1 MKKLVINLCL
11 QMVVFSLIAQKTK
24 TYQLFSPDKKNKIT
38 IVAGGMI
45 TWSVQHGQVTVL
57 APSSMAIEQPNWTI
71 VAGASP
77 VIRARQQ
84 LVNDTIQAIA
94 YKKDQVINYCNE
106 LTLDCKGDYSI
117 VFRAYNDGVAYRFVT
132 RFFAQEIGV
141 AREEAVFNFTGDP
154 KVHVPFTSD
163 LRQQEKYSC
172 SFEEF
177 YTTTKLSALP
187 ADSLAYLPLMV
198 ELDDTLK
205 AVILEADVQD
215 YPAMFVQRTTAAPN
229 SFTAVHAPYPAEE
242 ATRGKYGI
250 NYAVTRREGY
260 IARTAG
266 TRSFPWRVIVISEK
280 DKELADNDM
289 VQRLSAPSRIADPS
303 WIKPGKVAWDWWN
316 DWNISGVDF
325 KAGINTPTYKYYID
339 FAAANK
345 IEYVVLDEGWSDDWD
360 LNKLNDR
367 IDLPALLDHA
377 KQKQVGLILWTTWYA
392 LLQDIEGLC
401 AKYAAM
407 GVKGFK
413 VDFLDRNDQKT
424 VASCY
429 KIAAI
434 AAKHHLL
441 LDFHGMFA
449 PQGLQRTWP
458 NVVNFEGVRG
468 MEYMKWHPD
477 DRVATHAVQIPFIRM
492 MAGPMDYTPGAFR
505 NRTRKTAV
513 PSNNMPQGLGT
524 RCNQLAMYVIY
535 EAPLQ
540 MLADNPT
547 IYKRE
552 QECTDFIAAV
562 PTTFTETKALDAK
575 FGEYLVMARRKGNDW
590 FIGAMTNW
598 TERELAIDL
607 SFLPAGTYTAVI
619 FRDGVNAD
627 RDATDYVKEI
637 KTINKDS
644 KLTVHLAP
652 GGGLAI
658 RLQPILQ

>member
-1 MKKLVINLCL
+1 MKKLVLTSL
-11 QMVVFSLIAQKTK
+11 FVVSVLHLVAQKTK

-38 IVAGGMI
+38 IVAGGTI
-45 TWSVQHGQVTVL
+45 TWSVQHGSVTVL
-57 APSSMAIEQPNWTI
+57 APSTLAIEQAGWAV

-77 VIRARQQ
+77 VIRTRQQ
-84 LVNDTIQAIA
+84 LINDTIQSIA
-94 YKKDQVINYCNE
+94 YKKDRVINYGNE

-132 RFFAQEIGV
+132 RFAKDGLI
-141 AREEAVFNFTGDP
+141 AREEAVFNFPGDP
-154 KVHVPFTSD
+154 KVHIPFTSD

-177 YTTTKLSALP
+177 YTTSKLSALP

-215 YPAMFVQRTTAAPN
+215 YPAMFVQRTTAAPI

-260 IARTAG
+260 IARTSG
-266 TRSFPWRVIVISEK
+266 TRSYPWRVIVISEK

-367 IDLPALLDHA
+367 IDLNELLAYA
-377 KQKQVGLILWTTWYA
+377 KQKNVGLILWTTWYA

-429 KIAAI
+429 EIAAI
-434 AAKHHLL
+434 AAKHQLF

-468 MEYMKWHPD
+468 MEYMKWSAD
-477 DRVATHAVQIPFIRM
+477 DRVSRHAVSLPFIRM

-505 NRTRKTAV
+505 NTTRKNAK
-513 PSNNMPQGLGT
+513 PDNSFPQSLGT
-524 RCNQLAMYVIY
+524 RCNQMAMYVVY

-547 IYKRE
+547 IYTKE
-552 QECTDFIAAV
+552 QECTDFIAKV
-562 PTTFTETKALDAK
+562 PTAFNETVALDGQL
-575 FGEYLVMARRKGNDW
+575 GEYAVIARRKDNTWYLG
-590 FIGAMTNW
+590 GMTNW
-598 TERELAIDL
+598 NERDVTIDF
-607 SFLPAGTYTAVI
+607 SFLKEGNYSVDIFKDGLNAGK
-619 FRDGVNAD
+619 
-627 RDATDYVKEI
+627 DATDYKRETMTVSAA
-637 KTINKDS
+637 D
-644 KLTVHLAP
+644 KLTVHLAS
-652 GGGLAI
+652 GGGFAMRITKL
-658 RLQPILQ
+658 